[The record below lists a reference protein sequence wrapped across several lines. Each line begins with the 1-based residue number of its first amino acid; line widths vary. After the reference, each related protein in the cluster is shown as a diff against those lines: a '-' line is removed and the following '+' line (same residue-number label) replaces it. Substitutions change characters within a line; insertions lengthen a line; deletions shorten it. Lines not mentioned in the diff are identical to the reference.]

1 MMPPLTT
8 NTKAIL
14 LLTAP
19 LIVGR
24 GTPTAD
30 VLTPG
35 DYKALA
41 QRLQEIGRQP
51 ADLLGPDAGNVIEEC
66 RLVIEASRLQ
76 QLLARGLQL
85 GQAVDRWKQRAIWV
99 VSRADP
105 EYPRRLKGKLRS
117 LAPAVLYGCGEIGSL
132 DDGGLA
138 VVGSRHVDEE
148 LVEYAM
154 EIGSLAARAERPIV
168 SGGAKGID
176 QAAMR
181 GALQAGGRVCGVLT
195 DSLERQVMTREHRD
209 MLKDGQL
216 ILVSPYDPN
225 AGFNTGHAMQRNKVV
240 YALADASLVVS
251 SDFEKGGT
259 WAGAI
264 EQLRKLKL
272 VRVYVRHSGTS
283 QRGLDGLRANGAIPW
298 PNLATPQDFLTLLDA
313 SEENPAEMQLSLAPR
328 TDSNSTPVAPFAEVP
343 KNEVSYD
350 GADIVLKKKELTVA
364 VHTGARPH
372 AERLFDTAR
381 SSIIELA
388 QRLIKDGEIAE
399 KLAVPKPLAKAWLE
413 TLVNDGVL
421 KKQKKPA
428 GYVVRTTDLLEPRR

>member
-1 MMPPLTT
+1 MPPLTP

-24 GTPTAD
+24 GTPAAD
-30 VLTPG
+30 LLTPG
-35 DYKALA
+35 NYKALA

-51 ADLLGPDAGNVIEEC
+51 ADLLGPDAASVIAEC
-66 RLVIEASRLQ
+66 KTIIEPNRLQ

-105 EYPRRLKGKLRS
+105 EYPRRLKAKLRS
-117 LAPAVLYGCGEIGSL
+117 QSPAVLYGCGVIGTL

-148 LVEYAM
+148 LIEYAM
-154 EIGSLAARAERPIV
+154 EIGSLAARADRPIV

-181 GALQAGGRVCGVLT
+181 GALQAGGRVCGVVA
-195 DSLERQVMTREHRD
+195 DGLERRVMIREHRD
-209 MLKDGQL
+209 MLIDGQL

-225 AGFNTGHAMQRNKVV
+225 AGFNPGNAMQRNKVI

-251 SDFEKGGT
+251 SDVEKGGT

-264 EQLRKLKL
+264 EQLKRLKL
-272 VRVYVRHSGTS
+272 VRVFVRSTGTR
-283 QRGLDGLRANGAIPW
+283 QPGLDALRDNGAISW
-298 PNLATPQDFLTLLDA
+298 PNPNTPDDLHTLLDA
-313 SEENPAEMQLSLAPR
+313 PQEQPAEMQLSLEPNV
-328 TDSNSTPVAPFAEVP
+328 SAPFEP
-343 KNEVSYD
+343 KLNDILFHKTSHDVRRDVTTVSID
-350 GADIVLKKKELTVA
+350 EPTQTPAPEPVL
-364 VHTGARPH
+364 GRSP
-372 AERLFDTAR
+372 AERLFDAAR
-381 SSIIELA
+381 PIITDFAQQPIADGDLA
-388 QRLIKDGEIAE
+388 EALKIPKLLAKSWLE
-399 KLAVPKPLAKAWLE
+399 KLVHEGLLE
-413 TLVNDGVL
+413 
-421 KKQKKPA
+421 KSKKPV
-428 GYVVRTTDLLEPRR
+428 GYAVRASKLL

>member
-1 MMPPLTT
+1 MPPLTT

-19 LIVGR
+19 LLAGP

-30 VLTPG
+30 LLTPG

-41 QRLQEIGRQP
+41 QRLQEISRQP
-51 ADLLGPDAGNVIEEC
+51 ADLLGPDAGGVIEEC
-66 RLVIEASRLQ
+66 RTVVEASRLQ

-99 VSRADP
+99 VSRADQ
-105 EYPRRLKGKLRS
+105 EYPKRLKASLRG
-117 LAPAVLYGCGEIGSL
+117 LAPAILYGCGEIGAL
-132 DDGGLA
+132 NDGGLA

-148 LVEYAM
+148 LVDYAR
-154 EIGSLAARAERPIV
+154 EIGSLAARADRSII

-176 QAAMR
+176 QAAMQ
-181 GALQAGGRVCGVLT
+181 GAIQAGGKACGVLA

-209 MLKDGQL
+209 MLMDGQL

-259 WAGAI
+259 WAGAM
-264 EQLRKLKL
+264 EQLKKLNL
-272 VRVYVRHSGTS
+272 VRVYVRSNGAS
-283 QRGLDGLRANGAIPW
+283 QRGLDGLSANGAISW
-298 PNLATPQDFLTLLDA
+298 PNPATPQDLLALLNA
-313 SEENPAEMQLSLAPR
+313 SGEDPAEMQISLAPR
-328 TDSNSTPVAPFAEVP
+328 PDANSTPAATFPAAP
-343 KNEVSYD
+343 KNVASYD
-350 GADIVLKKKELTVA
+350 GADIVLETQEASAA
-364 VHTGARPH
+364 VHTGGRPH

-381 SSIIELA
+381 SSVVELA
-388 QRLIKDGEIAE
+388 QQLIRDGEVAE
-399 KLAVPKPLAKAWLE
+399 TLGVPKPLAKTWLE
-413 TLVNDGVL
+413 RMVKDGVL
-421 KKQKKPA
+421 QKTRRPA
-428 GYVVRTTDLLEPRR
+428 GYVVRASDLLEPRR

>member
-1 MMPPLTT
+1 MPPLTT

-24 GTPTAD
+24 GTPAAEL
-30 VLTPG
+30 LTPG
-35 DYKALA
+35 DYKAFA
-41 QRLQEIGRQP
+41 QRLHEIGRQP
-51 ADLLGPDAGNVIEEC
+51 ADLLGPDAAAVIEES
-66 RLVIEASRLQ
+66 RTFIEPRRLQ

-99 VSRADP
+99 LSRADS
-105 EYPRRLKGKLRS
+105 EYPRRLKAKLRS
-117 LAPAVLYGCGEIGSL
+117 QSPAVLYGCGEVSAL

-148 LVEYAM
+148 LIHYAM
-154 EIGSLAARAERPIV
+154 EVGSLAARADRPIV

-181 GALQAGGRVCGVLT
+181 GALEAGGRACGVLT

-209 MLKDGQL
+209 MLLEGQL

-225 AGFNTGHAMQRNKVV
+225 AGFNGGHAMQRNKVV

-251 SDFEKGGT
+251 SDVEKGGT

-272 VRVYVRHSGTS
+272 VRVYVRSTGTP
-283 QRGLDGLRANGAIPW
+283 QRGLDALRSNGAIPW
-298 PNLATPQDFLTLLDA
+298 PNPATPEKLHTLLDA
-313 SEENPAEMQLSLAPR
+313 PQDQPAKMQLSIATQVDATFTSEPNVRLIESAKNDAP
-328 TDSNSTPVAPFAEVP
+328 
-343 KNEVSYD
+343 YD
-350 GADIVLKKKELTVA
+350 GTDIALDEHKASVVEPA
-364 VHTGARPH
+364 PTGDP
-372 AERLFDTAR
+372 AERLFHAVR
-381 SSIIELA
+381 SIIAEFA
-388 QRLIKDGEIAE
+388 HQPIKDGELAE
-399 KLAVPKPLAKAWLE
+399 ALRVPKPLARAWLE
-413 TLVNDGVL
+413 RLVDDGVL
-421 KKQKKPA
+421 QKRKKPA
-428 GYVVRTTDLLEPRR
+428 GYVMSPSKLL